1 MEAVMKTHRIQ
12 RALAV
17 LAVAGL
23 AACSSDPVGPGVQPQ
38 ITNLVDDF
46 GYQVSDVQNYSSTD
60 DYTWQNTGTN
70 ASVDHSTSL
79 TSGAATLVLLD
90 ANGTQVYSRA
100 LDASG
105 SFPTATG
112 AAGNWTIRIVYSS
125 TTSPAVNFR
134 VQKATP

>member
-1 MEAVMKTHRIQ
+1 MKSIRIHK
-12 RALAV
+12 ALAA
-17 LAVAGL
+17 LAIVGL
-23 AACSSDPVGPGVQPQ
+23 TACGSDPVSPGVQPQ

-60 DYTWQNTGTN
+60 SYTWQNTGSD

-79 TSGAATLVLLD
+79 TGGSATLVILD
-90 ANGTQVYSRA
+90 GAGTQVYSRA

-105 SFPTATG
+105 SFPTTTG
-112 AAGNWTIRIVYSS
+112 SAGNWTIRIVYSA

>member
-1 MEAVMKTHRIQ
+1 MKSNRLF
-12 RALAV
+12 RALAA
-17 LAVAGL
+17 LAIVGL
-23 AACSSDPVGPGVQPQ
+23 VGACSSDPVSPGLEPQ

-60 DYTWQNTGTN
+60 SYTWQNTGTD
-70 ASVDHSTSL
+70 ATVDHSTSL
-79 TSGAATLVLLD
+79 TSGSASLVILD
-90 ANGTQVYSRA
+90 GAGTQVYSRA

-105 SFPTATG
+105 SFATATG
-112 AAGNWTIRIVYSS
+112 TAGNWTIRIVYSE